1 MDEKI
6 RVFAEYTRS
15 LASLSKCEERKVAAI
30 ITDKDFTQIYSI
42 GINGG
47 PKGLVNCMC
56 KLEGK
61 YGCIHAEV
69 NALIKCR
76 SNADDKVMFITL
88 SPCVACAAAIINA
101 PGSFSTVYYLEEW
114 KNTEGIKLLRWAGI
128 KCVKL

>member
-6 RVFAEYTRS
+6 KVFAEYTRS
-15 LASLSKCEERKVAAI
+15 LSLLSKCEERKVAAI
-30 ITDKDFTQIYSI
+30 ITDKDLTQIYSI

-61 YGCIHAEV
+61 YGCIHAEI

-76 SNADDKVMFITL
+76 SNATDKVMFITL

-114 KNTEGIKLLRWAGI
+114 KNTEGIKLLKCAGI